1 MRMRLIL
8 LAMFSFLFSAD
19 ALYAQVKK
27 TVNGVVRTSD
37 STALA
42 GATVNEKGTRNTV
55 LTDENGAF
63 SISVSS
69 NATLSIS
76 YAGYTAQEVATA
88 GTENVSV
95 LLLSSSGA
103 MAEVVVTGFGESRSK
118 RSLGYSVAQISGDD
132 IRRTGNVNPINAL
145 RGMVP
150 GLQITPNVGGPQAS
164 TRFLIRGSANLDPY
178 GNQPLV
184 VIDDIVMDD
193 QVIIPNRGGDQDFG
207 NILKNL
213 NPDDIESI
221 SVLKGGAVTALYGS
235 RASNGVILIKT
246 KRGFSQ
252 RGIGVSLTQSL
263 MFEKAYRTIDLQDR
277 FGAGI
282 HADDWVRDASGNLS
296 INPNTYFLSFGPEMN
311 GQMFTDITGERRSN
325 RPGINDP
332 LSLYETGLTRNTNVA
347 ISGGN
352 ENSTFRFSYSNLGA
366 KSATP
371 NNNMDRNSFN
381 LRATHRPIRAV
392 LMDVNASYVQSEIT
406 NPALQGS
413 SSIIY
418 ATSYGV
424 PRNYDINYWLK
435 NYIDT
440 SLGGYTSRDIS
451 DASGAFWYIY
461 QNRYKRDESNF
472 RGNFNLRADLAKWLR
487 FEGNASFNQIGTYY
501 TANVRGTGERFTGG
515 DYTVDELTIRQ
526 QRYNGSLNY
535 INQFGD
541 FDVLIKGGGEV
552 NKSAAHGV
560 WLSTNGLIVPD
571 VYRLSNNAGNN
582 IETREAKPNSSQ
594 MSSLFFQ
601 GSFGYKNFLTLNIYG
616 RNDWNSTLVYNDGHG
631 NYSYFYP
638 GADLAFVFTD
648 LFKTP
653 KFVDFGKLRLS
664 YAKVGGGTVP
674 YKTSTGSYTTYGTY
688 VDANGNTVLKYGILG
703 SSLPNL
709 SLLPVSNSKLET
721 GFEFKM
727 FRNRFGGDLTW
738 YQQDSKNQIQD
749 FSVPVVSGVR
759 SALING
765 GEVRNT
771 GIELTLYGTP
781 LKGKDFSWDVL
792 FNYARNRNT
801 ILSLPFDAQYAIL
814 DQGDGIYSVA
824 NLRGDYGAIRAPYS
838 YAYYQA
844 KNGTGGNMDSP
855 LNGLPVVG
863 FSANG
868 GLLGNPVLFYQ
879 RAGTYNPT
887 VGNDAQ
893 PVIGSTLPKFLG
905 SIRNTFN
912 YKRLAL
918 SVFLDGKFGGDVYS
932 TTYGYG
938 SQYGMINHTLFGR
951 TAELGGL
958 PYQSATNYNGQ
969 APGRRDD
976 GILPVGVFA
985 PGTVIPASASADG
998 QAHNVGGMTVADAYA
1013 KGFIKPTP
1021 AADYYDRT
1029 YGWGSGLR
1037 SLSTF
1042 ESSWVSLR
1050 EVSLTYDLPQEMA
1063 ARIGLNNLRFSLIGT
1078 NLLFL
1083 YNNAPDH
1090 VNPDN
1095 LSSTS
1100 SGAFIENGGTPYFRQ
1115 FGFSINANF

>member
-1 MRMRLIL
+1 MRFVL
-8 LAMFSFLFSAD
+8 LALFAFLFSTNT
-19 ALYAQVKK
+19 LNAQVRK
-27 TVNGVVRTSD
+27 TVTGVVRTTD
-37 STALA
+37 STILA
-42 GATVNEKGTRNTV
+42 GATVNEKGTKNSV
-55 LTDENGAF
+55 VTDENGAF
-63 SISVSS
+63 SINVQG
-69 NATLSIS
+69 NAVLVIS
-76 YAGYTAQEVATA
+76 YAGYAVQELRTDGTAAL
-88 GTENVSV
+88 SV
-95 LLLSSSGA
+95 TLQSTGST
-103 MAEVVVTGFGESRSK
+103 MAEVVVTGFGETRSK
-118 RSLGYSVAQISGDD
+118 RTLGYSITQISGDD
-132 IRRTGNVNPINAL
+132 IRRTGNPNPINAL

-150 GLQITPNVGGPQAS
+150 GLQVTPNVGGPQAS

-193 QVIIPNRGGDQDFG
+193 QVIIPNRGGEQDFG
-207 NILKNL
+207 NILKNI

-246 KRGFSQ
+246 KKGFSQ
-252 RGIGVSLTQSL
+252 KGIGVSITQSL
-263 MFEKAYRTIDLQDR
+263 LFERAYRTVDLQKR

-282 HADDWVRDASGNLS
+282 HANDWLKDPSGNLS
-296 INPNTYFLSFGPEMN
+296 INPNTYFLSFGPEMS
-311 GQMFTDITGERRSN
+311 GQMFTDITGERRAN
-325 RPGINDP
+325 NPGVNDP
-332 LSLYETGLTRNTNVA
+332 LALYGTGLTRNNNVA
-347 ISGGN
+347 VSGGN
-352 ENSTFRFSYSNLGA
+352 EKSTFRFSYSNLGS

-371 NNNMDRNSFN
+371 QNRLDRNSFN
-381 LRATHRPIRAV
+381 LRATHRPIRAI
-392 LMDVNASYVQSEIT
+392 LMDVNASYVHST
-406 NPALQGS
+406 VKNPALQGTNS
-413 SSIIY
+413 VLY

-424 PRNYDINYWLK
+424 PRNYDINYWMN

-440 SLGGYTSRDIS
+440 AKGGYTDRDVS
-451 DASGAFWYIY
+451 GASGAFWYLF
-461 QNRYKRDESNF
+461 QNKYKRTESNF
-472 RGNFNLRADLAKWLR
+472 RGNFNLRANLAKWLR
-487 FEGNASFNQIGTYY
+487 FDGSASFNQIGTDYS
-501 TANVRGTGERFTGG
+501 AKVRGTADGFVGG
-515 DYTVDELTIRQ
+515 DYTIDELTVQQ

-535 INQFGD
+535 INKFGD
-541 FDVLIKGGGEV
+541 FDILLKGGGEV
-552 NKSAAHGV
+552 YKSTGYGV

-571 VYRLSNNAGNN
+571 VYRLSNNAGTN
-582 IETREAKPNSSQ
+582 IETREAKPNSLQ
-594 MSSLFFQ
+594 TSSLFFQ
-601 GSFGYKNFLTLNIYG
+601 GTFGYKNFLTLNLYG

-648 LFKTP
+648 LLKASRFI
-653 KFVDFGKLRLS
+653 DFGKLS
-664 YAKVGGGTVP
+664 FSFTKVGGGTTP

-709 SLLPVSNSKLET
+709 TLLPVSNTKFET

-727 FRNRFGGDLTW
+727 FKNRLGGEIAW

-765 GEVRNT
+765 GKVRNT
-771 GIELTLYGTP
+771 GFEVTLYGTP
-781 LKGKDFSWDVL
+781 VKAKDFSWDVL

-824 NLRGDYGAIRAPYS
+824 NLKGDYGAIRAPYS

-844 KNGTGGNMDSP
+844 KNSSGGNMASP
-855 LNGLPVVG
+855 LNGMPVVS
-863 FSANG
+863 FSATG
-868 GLLGNPVLFYQ
+868 GLLGNPIIYYQ
-879 RAGTYNPT
+879 RAGTYNAT

-905 SIRNTFN
+905 SVRNTFN
-912 YKRLAL
+912 YKRLSL
-918 SVFLDGKFGGDVYS
+918 GVFLDAKFGGDVYS

-938 SQYGMINHTLFGR
+938 SQYGMIDHTLFGR
-951 TAELGGL
+951 TSALGGL
-958 PYQSATNYNGQ
+958 TYQSNTNYNGQ
-969 APGRRDD
+969 TPGARQD

-985 PGTVIPASASADG
+985 AGTVIPASASADG
-998 QAHNVGGMTVADAYA
+998 QSHDVSGMTVSDAFA
-1013 KGFIKPTP
+1013 KGYIKPTP

-1029 YGWGSGLR
+1029 YGWASGLR
-1037 SLSTF
+1037 SMSTF

-1050 EVSLTYDLPQEMA
+1050 ELTVSYDLPQ
-1063 ARIGLNNLRFSLIGT
+1063 RISDKVGLNNLRLSLIGT

-1083 YNNAPDH
+1083 YNSAPDH

-1100 SGAFIENGGTPYFRQ
+1100 TGAFVENGGTPYFRQ

>member
-1 MRMRLIL
+1 MRLIL
-8 LAMFSFLFSAD
+8 LAMFSFLLSAD

-27 TVNGVVRTSD
+27 TVTGVVRSSD
-37 STALA
+37 GTALL
-42 GATVNEKGTRNTV
+42 GATVNEKGTRNSV
-55 LTDENGAF
+55 ITDEKGAF
-63 SISVSS
+63 SISVSP
-69 NATLSIS
+69 NATLAIS
-76 YAGYTAQEVATA
+76 YAGYTAQEVSAA
-88 GTENVSV
+88 GTELITVS
-95 LLLSSSGA
+95 LQSATGTMS
-103 MAEVVVTGFGESRSK
+103 EVVVTGFGETRN
-118 RSLGYSVAQISGDD
+118 RRTLGYAITQISGDD
-132 IRRTGNVNPINAL
+132 IRRTGNPNPINAL

-184 VIDDIVMDD
+184 VVDDIVMDD
-193 QVIIPNRGGDQDFG
+193 QVIIPNRGGEQDFG

-235 RASNGVILIKT
+235 RASNGVILIRT
-246 KRGFSQ
+246 KKGFSQ
-252 RGIGVSLTQSL
+252 RGLGVAVSQSL
-263 MFEKAYRTIDLQDR
+263 LFERAYRTVDLQNR

-282 HADDWVRDASGNLS
+282 HANDWARDAAGNLS
-296 INPNTYFLSFGPEMN
+296 PNPNTYFFSFGPEMT
-311 GQMFTDITGERRSN
+311 GQQFTDITGERRAN
-325 RPGINDP
+325 NPGVNNP
-332 LSLYETGLTRNTNVA
+332 LALYGTGLQRNTNIA

-352 ENSTFRFSYSNLGA
+352 DKSTFRFSYSNLGS

-371 NNNMDRNSFN
+371 NNHLDRNSFN
-381 LRATHRPIRAV
+381 LRATHRPIQAV
-392 LMDVNASYVQSEIT
+392 LMDINVTYAQSSVD

-413 SSIIY
+413 NSVIY
-418 ATSYGV
+418 AASYQV
-424 PRNYDINYWLK
+424 PRNWDIRYWMK

-440 SLGGYTSRDIS
+440 ALGGISDRDIS
-451 DASGAFWYIY
+451 GASRAFWQIY
-461 QNRYKRDESNF
+461 ENKYKRDESNF
-472 RGNFNLRADLAKWLR
+472 RGNFNLRTDITKWLR
-487 FEGNASFNQIGTYY
+487 FDGSASFNQIGTYY
-501 TANVRGTGERFTGG
+501 TGSVRGTSDAFVGG
-515 DYTVDELTIRQ
+515 DYTVDQLTVQQ

-535 INQFGD
+535 LNKFGD
-541 FDVLIKGGGEV
+541 FDILVKVGGEV
-552 NKSAAHGV
+552 NTSKGHGV

-582 IETREAKPNSSQ
+582 IETREAKPNRSQ
-594 MSSLFFQ
+594 NTSLFFQ
-601 GSFGYKNFLTLNIYG
+601 GSFGYKNFLSLNIYG

-638 GADLAFVFTD
+638 GADLAFVFTEP
-648 LFKTP
+648 LKLP
-653 KFVDFGKLRLS
+653 QFVDFGKLRLS

-674 YKTSTGSYTTYGTY
+674 YKTSTGAYTNYGTY
-688 VDANGNTVLKYGILG
+688 VDPNGNTVIKYGILG

-709 SLLPVSNSKLET
+709 NLLPVSNTKFET
-721 GFEFKM
+721 GLEFKL
-727 FRNRFGGDLTW
+727 FKNRLGGDITW
-738 YQQDSKNQIQD
+738 YQQNSKNQIQD
-749 FSVPVVSGVR
+749 FSIPAVSGVR

-765 GEVRNT
+765 GEVKNT
-771 GIELTLYGTP
+771 GVEITLYGTP
-781 LKGKDFSWDVL
+781 LKMKDFSWDVL
-792 FNYARNRNT
+792 LNYARNRNT

-814 DQGDGIYSVA
+814 DQEDGIYSVA
-824 NLRGDYGAIRAPYS
+824 NLGGDYGAIRAPYS

-844 KNGTGGNMDSP
+844 KNSTGGNVESP
-855 LNGLPVVG
+855 LNGMPVVS
-863 FSANG
+863 FSATG
-868 GLLGNPVLFYQ
+868 GLLGNPVMFYQ

-905 SIRNTFN
+905 SARNTFN
-912 YKRLAL
+912 YKRLSL
-918 SVFLDGKFGGDVYS
+918 SVFLDAKFGGDVYS
-932 TTYGYG
+932 RTHGYG
-938 SQYGMINHTLFGR
+938 SQYGMIKSTLFGR

-958 PYQSATNYNGQ
+958 AYQSNTNYNGQ
-969 APGRRDD
+969 TPGPRND

-985 PGTVIPASASADG
+985 PNTTIPASASADG
-998 QAHNVGGMTVADAYA
+998 QVHNVSGMTVAEAYA
-1013 KGFIKPTP
+1013 KGWIKPTP

-1037 SLSTF
+1037 SMSTF

-1050 EVSLTYDLPQEMA
+1050 EVSVSYELPQQVA
-1063 ARIGLNNLRFSLIGT
+1063 SKIGMNNLRISLTGT

-1115 FGFSINANF
+1115 FGFTVNANF